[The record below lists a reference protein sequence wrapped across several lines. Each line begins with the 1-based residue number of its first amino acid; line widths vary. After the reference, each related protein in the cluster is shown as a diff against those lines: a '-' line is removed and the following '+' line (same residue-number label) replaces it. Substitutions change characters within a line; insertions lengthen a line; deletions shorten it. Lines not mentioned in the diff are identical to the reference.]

1 MSLHKIM
8 LDTRDLEHPIPL
20 EKAIKA
26 LHTLED
32 NNYLYMLHRKNP
44 IPLLDLA
51 KEHQFQVLSQEDNTQ
66 IWHIL
71 IAKDK
76 HINLNDLLDV

>member
-1 MSLHKIM
+1 MSLHKIV

-26 LHTLED
+26 LHTLD
-32 NNYLYMLHRKNP
+32 DSNYLYMLHRKNP
-44 IPLLDLA
+44 VPLIDLA
-51 KEHQFQVLSQEDNTQ
+51 QEHHFQVLSQEDPIK

-76 HINLNDLLDV
+76 NLNLNDLLDV

>member
-1 MSLHKIM
+1 MSLNKIV

-26 LHTLED
+26 LHTLDE

-44 IPLLDLA
+44 LPLLDLA
-51 KEHQFQVLSQEDNTQ
+51 KEHQFQVLSKEDNKQ

-76 HINLNDLLDV
+76 NIDLNDLLNV

>member
-1 MSLHKIM
+1 MSLHKIV

-26 LHTLED
+26 LHTLD
-32 NNYLYMLHRKNP
+32 DSNYLYMLHRKNP
-44 IPLLDLA
+44 LPLLDLA
-51 KEHQFQVLSQEDNTQ
+51 KEHHFQVLSQEDNAK

-76 HINLNDLLDV
+76 NLNLNDLLDV